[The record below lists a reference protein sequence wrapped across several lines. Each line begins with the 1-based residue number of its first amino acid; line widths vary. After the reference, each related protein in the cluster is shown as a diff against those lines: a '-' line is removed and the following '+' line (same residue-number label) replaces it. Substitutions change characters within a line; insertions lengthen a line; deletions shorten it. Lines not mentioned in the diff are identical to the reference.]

1 MKFQNLI
8 IYKLN
13 PLYQVL
19 KEIEKELHFNIS
31 EINKESLLY
40 NKNNDLKNSI
50 VITKNLLSNTDN
62 QYVFD
67 QVPIKVSKLI
77 EKLNVVVLRKQF
89 SDQLEIKVKNYS
101 INFNSREL
109 SFKDLKLKLTEKEI
123 SVILYLF
130 KKKTPTGIKELKEN
144 VWQYHSAI
152 ETHTVETH
160 IYRLRKKID
169 NTFNDANFILSKK
182 DGYQIK

>member
-31 EINKESLLY
+31 EINEESLLY
-40 NKNNDLKNSI
+40 NKNNDLKNYI
-50 VITKNLLSNTDN
+50 VITKFFLSNIDD

-77 EKLNVVVLRKQF
+77 EKLNVIILRKHISSF
-89 SDQLEIKVKNYS
+89 SSYS
-101 INFNSREL
+101 
-109 SFKDLKLKLTEKEI
+109 
-123 SVILYLF
+123 
-130 KKKTPTGIKELKEN
+130 
-144 VWQYHSAI
+144 
-152 ETHTVETH
+152 
-160 IYRLRKKID
+160 
-169 NTFNDANFILSKK
+169 
-182 DGYQIK
+182 

>member
-19 KEIEKELHFNIS
+19 KEIEKELQFNIS
-31 EINKESLLY
+31 EINNENLLH
-40 NKNNDLKNSI
+40 NRNNNLKNYI
-50 VITKNLLSNTDN
+50 VITKNFLSNIDD

-77 EKLNVVVLRKQF
+77 EKLNVIILRKQF
-89 SDQLEIKVKNYS
+89 SDQLEIKVKNYF
-101 INFNSREL
+101 IDFNSRKL

-123 SVILYLF
+123 SIILYLF
-130 KKKTPTGIKELKEN
+130 KKKTPISIKELKKN
-144 VWQYHSAI
+144 VWQYHSDI

-160 IYRLRKKID
+160 VYRLRKKID
-169 NTFNDANFILSKK
+169 KTFNDKNFILSKK

>member
-1 MKFQNLI
+1 MKLQNLI
-8 IYKLN
+8 VYKLN

-31 EINKESLLY
+31 EINNENLLY
-40 NKNNDLKNSI
+40 NKNDDLKNYI
-50 VITKNLLSNTDN
+50 VITKFFLSNIDN
-62 QYVFD
+62 QYIFD

-77 EKLNVVVLRKQF
+77 EKLNVVILRKQF
-89 SDQLEIKVKNYS
+89 SDQLEIKVNNYF
-101 INFNSREL
+101 IDFNSREL
-109 SFKDLKLKLTEKEI
+109 SFKNLKLKLTEKEI
-123 SVILYLF
+123 SIILYLF
-130 KKKTPTGIKELKEN
+130 EKKKPSSIKELKEN
-144 VWQYHSAI
+144 VWQYHSDI

-169 NTFNDANFILSKK
+169 NIFNDANFILSKK